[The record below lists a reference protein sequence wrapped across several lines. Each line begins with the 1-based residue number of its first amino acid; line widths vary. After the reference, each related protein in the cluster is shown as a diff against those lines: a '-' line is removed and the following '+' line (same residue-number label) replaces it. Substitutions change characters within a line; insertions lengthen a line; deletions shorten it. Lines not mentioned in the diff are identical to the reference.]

1 MASSYTV
8 SWAGLWGGPDK
19 SETIEVTYAV
29 TANAGDGAV
38 TNISTNTDTIADG
51 RTYTQLIRGKSLKAV
66 EAFPTSGGTAPDAAD
81 VTVKDSDGLDLLNG
95 NGTSLIHATDK
106 QSTYPMIDGQA
117 AVIPV
122 RGALTIGVAN
132 QSTASAN
139 FTLRLTFV

>member
-81 VTVKDSDGLDLLNG
+81 VTVKDSDGLDLLGG
-95 NGTSLIHATDK
+95 NGTNLIHATAK